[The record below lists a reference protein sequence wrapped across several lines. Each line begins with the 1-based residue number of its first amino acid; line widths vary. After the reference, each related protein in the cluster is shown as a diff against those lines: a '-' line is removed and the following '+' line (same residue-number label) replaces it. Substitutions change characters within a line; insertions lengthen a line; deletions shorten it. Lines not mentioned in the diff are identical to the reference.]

1 MNFQERKNITFR
13 LVATF
18 LLLLSL
24 GVTAFSLSQ
33 IIIMKPD
40 EVILML
46 VAIAV
51 AALFAILEI
60 FVILR
65 GWRKD
70 SNLYKI
76 AFNENKHIN
85 NVPLIAVIVG
95 SAFGLGLLAL
105 AISVY
110 LIRDTAIIKSSMLV
124 VLSISVY
131 LLVNCLIY
139 YYYIFFFRNKPINLK
154 DFIK

>member
-1 MNFQERKNITFR
+1 MNFEEKKNLTYRIIAS
-13 LVATF
+13 LF
-18 LLLLSL
+18 LAVSL
-24 GVTAFSLSQ
+24 GTTIFSLAQ
-33 IIIMKPD
+33 IIILRPE
-40 EVILML
+40 EVVLML
-46 VAIAV
+46 IAV
-51 AALFAILEI
+51 AVASLFAILEI

-65 GWRKD
+65 GGKKE
-70 SNLYKI
+70 SYLYKI

-85 NVPLIAVIVG
+85 NVPLIAVGVG
-95 SAFGLGLLAL
+95 TAFGLGLLAL

-131 LLVNCLIY
+131 LLVNCVIY
-139 YYYIFFFRNKPINLK
+139 YIYLYMFKNRPINLR

>member
-1 MNFQERKNITFR
+1 MNFQERKNILFR
-13 LVATF
+13 LIASSF
-18 LLLLSL
+18 LLISL
-24 GVTAFSLSQ
+24 GVTSFSLSQ
-33 IIIMKPD
+33 IIINKPD

-51 AALFAILEI
+51 AALFAILEMI
-60 FVILR
+60 VILR
-65 GWRKD
+65 GWKKE

-95 SAFGLGLLAL
+95 TAFGLGLLAL

-110 LIRDTAIIKSSMLV
+110 LIRDTVIIKSSMLV

-139 YYYIFFFRNKPINLK
+139 YFFIILFRNRPINLK

>member
-1 MNFQERKNITFR
+1 MNFQERKNVIFR
-13 LVATF
+13 LVAAT
-18 LLLLSL
+18 LLLVSL

-46 VAIAV
+46 IAIAV
-51 AALFAILEI
+51 AALFALLEM

-65 GWRKD
+65 GWKNE

-131 LLVNCLIY
+131 LLSNCLIY
-139 YYYIFFFRNKPINLK
+139 FYYIFFFRNRPINLK